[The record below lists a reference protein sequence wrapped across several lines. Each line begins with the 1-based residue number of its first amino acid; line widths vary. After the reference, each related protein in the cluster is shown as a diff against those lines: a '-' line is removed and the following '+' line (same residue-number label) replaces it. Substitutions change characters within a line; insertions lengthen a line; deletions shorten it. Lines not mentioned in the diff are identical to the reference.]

1 LVANSIE
8 VEEPFSTE
16 ENSSMSIT
24 VISNPLISHRLTL
37 IRDQITPASS
47 FRRGVSQIVQ
57 LMIPNVFADLRTKET
72 SLQTPIA
79 SMTGINI
86 DEDIVAIPVLRA
98 GLGMLEPLVDMIDV
112 LRISFLDMNR
122 DPETLMPVVRRT
134 WLSSALGS
142 ACIVILD
149 PMLATGR
156 TLSEATRL
164 VKKEGACRIKT
175 ISLIAAPEGLE
186 CIEKEHPDVQVYVAA
201 VDSGLD
207 ARGYIVPGLGDAGDR
222 LTAFNLIYHGPNWVG
237 MKAHLLLTDGWG
249 DEPAV
254 NIKQK
259 VTRDELLSNL
269 RMVRQGQQVLVLFT
283 PQLTIGGRLPQR
295 HPPIILQS
303 GAIYWLGSAGDEFL
317 AEFVLVGDFR
327 HGLA

>member
-1 LVANSIE
+1 
-8 VEEPFSTE
+8 
-16 ENSSMSIT
+16 MSIT
-24 VISNPLISHRLTL
+24 VISNPLISHKLTL
-37 IRDQITPASS
+37 IRDQITPASP

-57 LMIPNVFADLRTKET
+57 LMIPTVFADLRTKET
-72 SLQTPIA
+72 SLQTSIS
-79 SMTGINI
+79 SMVGVNV

-98 GLGMLEPLVDMIDV
+98 GLGMLEPLVELIDG

-122 DPETLMPVVRRT
+122 DPETLTPVVRRT
-134 WLSSALGS
+134 WLSSTLGS

-164 VKKEGACRIKT
+164 AKKEGGACRIKT

-222 LTAFNLIYHGPNWVG
+222 LTGFNLIYPGPN
-237 MKAHLLLTDGWG
+237 
-249 DEPAV
+249 
-254 NIKQK
+254 
-259 VTRDELLSNL
+259 
-269 RMVRQGQQVLVLFT
+269 
-283 PQLTIGGRLPQR
+283 
-295 HPPIILQS
+295 
-303 GAIYWLGSAGDEFL
+303 
-317 AEFVLVGDFR
+317 
-327 HGLA
+327 

>member
-1 LVANSIE
+1 
-8 VEEPFSTE
+8 
-16 ENSSMSIT
+16 MSIT

-47 FRRGVSQIVQ
+47 FRRGVSQAVQ
-57 LMIPNVFADLRTKET
+57 LMIPTIFADLRTKET

-79 SMTGINI
+79 SMTGINV

-98 GLGMLEPLVDMIDV
+98 GLGMLEPLVDMIDG

-134 WLSSALGS
+134 WLPSALGS

-156 TLSEATRL
+156 TLSKATRL

-175 ISLIAAPEGLE
+175 ISLIAAPEGLA

-222 LTAFNLIYHGPNWVG
+222 LTGFNLIYPGTN
-237 MKAHLLLTDGWG
+237 
-249 DEPAV
+249 E
-254 NIKQK
+254 
-259 VTRDELLSNL
+259 
-269 RMVRQGQQVLVLFT
+269 
-283 PQLTIGGRLPQR
+283 
-295 HPPIILQS
+295 
-303 GAIYWLGSAGDEFL
+303 
-317 AEFVLVGDFR
+317 
-327 HGLA
+327 